1 MKEVT
6 VEIVI
11 EILNE
16 NIENAEV
23 TEDKFVV
30 ELSEL
35 GMDSITF
42 SKQLSLRKKN
52 LNAKFPILNCWLV
65 KSAQL
70 ISFFMF

>member
-1 MKEVT
+1 MEF
-6 VEIVI
+6 
-11 EILNE
+11 LNA

-35 GMDSITF
+35 GVDSITF

>member
-1 MKEVT
+1 MEF
-6 VEIVI
+6 
-11 EILNE
+11 LNA